1 MIEQSLRRLKKEADK
16 ELQAAKTTEQQLI
29 IQLKYQID
37 QMKLKRLLVIGI
49 ERLN

>member
-1 MIEQSLRRLKKEADK
+1 MIEQSLRILKKEADK

-37 QMKLKRLLVIGI
+37 QLKLKRLLVIGI